1 MEKREVIMASVKAK
15 KAKEYMAERKSNC
28 AQSVARVFSEELGL
42 DENLALSVSQGFGG
56 GMGHTSG
63 VCGAVTGAYIT
74 LGLAN
79 KSSKE
84 NPRQSI
90 DKTYGLMAE
99 FSRKFKALH
108 GSVNCTELLNYDLS
122 KPEDMT
128 AAREKGLFITK
139 CPVFVEDAVKIVE
152 SLLKP
157 A

>member
-1 MEKREVIMASVKAK
+1 MEKWEVAMASDKAK
-15 KAKEYMAERKSNC
+15 KAKEYMTERKSNC
-28 AQSVARVFSEELGL
+28 AQSVFRVFSEELGL
-42 DENLALSVSQGFGG
+42 DEKTALSVSQGFGG
-56 GMGHTSG
+56 GMGHTSS
-63 VCGAVTGAYIT
+63 VCGAVTGAYMA

-84 NPRQSI
+84 NPRQNI
-90 DKTYGLMAE
+90 DKSYGLMEE
-99 FSRKFKALH
+99 FNKKFKALH
-108 GSVNCTELLNYDLS
+108 GSTNCTELLDYDLS
-122 KPEDMT
+122 KPAEMT